1 VPAEIFPKYHKRLF
15 DEQPVESGAGLTDDQ
30 LIAFGTELGAQG
42 DFAECVRS
50 SANVDAVKAET
61 EKATGDP
68 ALQTQGRFGTPTVAI
83 GGQKADL
90 NNTSWLENAIG

>member
-1 VPAEIFPKYHKRLF
+1 M
-15 DEQPVESGAGLTDDQ
+15 
-30 LIAFGTELGAQG
+30 
-42 DFAECVRS
+42 
-50 SANVDAVKAET
+50 KAET

-83 GGQKADL
+83 DGQKVDL